1 MYIKIIMMYKIV
13 KFEKH
18 KWHNIMK
25 SFNYIIIIII
35 IKYYIICKSHAP
47 SLYTYRALKSANMIS
62 DEVHVW
68 FWL

>member
-1 MYIKIIMMYKIV
+1 MYEIV

-25 SFNYIIIIII
+25 SFNYIIII
-35 IKYYIICKSHAP
+35 KKDYIICKSHEP

>member
-1 MYIKIIMMYKIV
+1 MYKIV

-35 IKYYIICKSHAP
+35 IIIIIKDYIICKSHAP
-47 SLYTYRALKSANMIS
+47 SLYTYRALKSANLIS

>member
-1 MYIKIIMMYKIV
+1 MYKIV

-25 SFNYIIIIII
+25 SFIYIIIIII
-35 IKYYIICKSHAP
+35 KDYIICKSHAP
-47 SLYTYRALKSANMIS
+47 SHYTYRAQKSANMIS

>member
-1 MYIKIIMMYKIV
+1 MYKIV

-35 IKYYIICKSHAP
+35 KDYIICKSHAP
-47 SLYTYRALKSANMIS
+47 SHYTYRALKSANMIS

-68 FWL
+68 LWL

>member
-1 MYIKIIMMYKIV
+1 MMYEIV

-25 SFNYIIIIII
+25 SFNYIIII
-35 IKYYIICKSHAP
+35 KKDYIICKSHAP
-47 SLYTYRALKSANMIS
+47 SLYTYRALKSANIIS